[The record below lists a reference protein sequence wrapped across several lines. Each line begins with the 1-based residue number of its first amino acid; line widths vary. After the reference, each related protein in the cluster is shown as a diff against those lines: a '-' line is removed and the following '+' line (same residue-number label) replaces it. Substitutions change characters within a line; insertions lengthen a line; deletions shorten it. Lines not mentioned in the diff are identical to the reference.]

1 MKIVEPENPPFMA
14 LPKGNFNDPGPGG
27 PPFGVHYTFTASSAG
42 ERRLLARPGTEQG
55 GLRPVPAWP
64 ARFSSFQAGPG
75 QALGHLDTACRPV
88 LGPPATLGLEGA
100 CDWSHPRSESSF
112 IPNFKTHDSGDF
124 LITAFEPADN
134 NNQDCR
140 SNQRPWLYD
149 LLESRDDP

>member
-1 MKIVEPENPPFMA
+1 MILPVARITTSPP
-14 LPKGNFNDPGPGG
+14 DDRRTCQR
-27 PPFGVHYTFTASSAG
+27 FGCTASSAG
-42 ERRLLARPGTEQG
+42 ELRLLARPGTEQG